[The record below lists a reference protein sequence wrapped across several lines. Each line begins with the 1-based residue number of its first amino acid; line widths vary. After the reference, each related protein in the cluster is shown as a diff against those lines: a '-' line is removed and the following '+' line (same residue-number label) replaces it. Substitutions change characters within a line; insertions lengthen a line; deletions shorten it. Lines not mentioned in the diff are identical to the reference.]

1 MEWKGRRKKRREFQR
16 VSKND
21 GDPGIIGERERDT
34 CIYRNSRIINR
45 SRKFRTFISI
55 LFSEL
60 KFSFLVFTVVLE
72 SSDDRSPFGKIAG
85 CYLDF
90 SPVIPR
96 NDSLSPPPSS
106 PVVPVN
112 GSLRR
117 QPSFYLP
124 SREEVASVN
133 RNGVESGDIP
143 LAEGWRGAQPA
154 RSSVAREYGPCERS
168 KSWPTSL
175 PAFETFS
182 SWRRSCVHVRVPRPS
197 DGIKFSARC
206 INIIPYR
213 SLSLPKL
220 SNGTESVSLHKF
232 YSILFTRYFWRI
244 GFSEKRQIRNALA
257 RSHRYCQPSISFHLF
272 LPRNMDD
279 CANYERD
286 PSDLE
291 KSFGCPV
298 PVDRF
303 ILFRRVF
310 GKIHWNDFN
319 IFFSQRI

>member
-1 MEWKGRRKKRREFQR
+1 M
-16 VSKND
+16 
-21 GDPGIIGERERDT
+21 
-34 CIYRNSRIINR
+34 
-45 SRKFRTFISI
+45 
-55 LFSEL
+55 
-60 KFSFLVFTVVLE
+60 
-72 SSDDRSPFGKIAG
+72 
-85 CYLDF
+85 
-90 SPVIPR
+90 IPR
-96 NDSLSPPPSS
+96 NDSSLPPSPPPS

-143 LAEGWRGAQPA
+143 LAEGWRSAQPA

-244 GFSEKRQIRNALA
+244 GFSKSGKFEIYSLDPIAIANLPSPSTSSFLAIWMIAPIMRETRRISRNHLDV
-257 RSHRYCQPSISFHLF
+257 RFQSI
-272 LPRNMDD
+272 D
-279 CANYERD
+279 
-286 PSDLE
+286 
-291 KSFGCPV
+291 
-298 PVDRF
+298 
-303 ILFRRVF
+303 LFRF
-310 GKIHWNDFN
+310 EEYSEKFIGTIL
-319 IFFSQRI
+319 IYFFPKGYK

>member
-1 MEWKGRRKKRREFQR
+1 MFSSHRIDGRSIVWQDRRLLPRFFARDSKKR
-16 VSKND
+16 
-21 GDPGIIGERERDT
+21 
-34 CIYRNSRIINR
+34 
-45 SRKFRTFISI
+45 
-55 LFSEL
+55 
-60 KFSFLVFTVVLE
+60 FL
-72 SSDDRSPFGKIAG
+72 
-85 CYLDF
+85 
-90 SPVIPR
+90 
-96 NDSLSPPPSS
+96 PPPLPPPS

-291 KSFGCPV
+291 ESFGRPV

-303 ILFRRVF
+303 ISFRRVF

-319 IFFSQRI
+319 IFFSQRV